1 MNLQSKNKPKHRF
14 QASIP
19 NHRHKPLHARGSKDK
34 LTTVVHQS
42 GSSKCYSSQLDRHIR
57 DLEARVHQQSKSLPK
72 AELHWLGS
80 IEQILELVSSQP
92 IPTTSMTALLALL
105 EQIKQHQQVIVLDFG
120 WSRFVVF
127 MVSQH
132 WGFIPN
138 LHPNNSWQLQV
149 QALQKLFGLV
159 QGLQSVAKSGSR
171 DSKRLLVLQS
181 TLEEALLSGDQFRK
195 QVRAAMFV
203 ALKSVCSDYDL
214 IITES
219 LDVARLYENPSKCKT
234 IDDLDWWHLLEQLE
248 GMAGQKQKVV
258 ILDRNYKSQ
267 TCPACNNSSFGNR
280 QGKYF
285 KCKQCGVGIDPDLV
299 ALLNLWRHWLGK
311 TKLRKVRK

>member
-203 ALKSVCSDYDL
+203 ALKSVCSD
-214 IITES
+214 
-219 LDVARLYENPSKCKT
+219 
-234 IDDLDWWHLLEQLE
+234 
-248 GMAGQKQKVV
+248 
-258 ILDRNYKSQ
+258 
-267 TCPACNNSSFGNR
+267 
-280 QGKYF
+280 
-285 KCKQCGVGIDPDLV
+285 
-299 ALLNLWRHWLGK
+299 
-311 TKLRKVRK
+311 